1 MLLQYRQC
9 RATDMNNIEHE
20 AKLLD
25 VNPDEIRQKLKKLGA
40 VKVGEYN
47 FRRYVFDT
55 IPATQNRWVRLRSN
69 GVETTLTVKEIE
81 SDAIGG
87 TKEWEVV
94 VSDMDSA
101 LIILEKIG
109 INPRGYQENNRKEYS
124 LDGAQVVIDY
134 WPRLDPYVEI
144 EAENLKAVV
153 ATAEKLGFSHDDL
166 VTSNTSDLY
175 KAIGID
181 LKEVAELKFTPGEK
195 NA

>member
-1 MLLQYRQC
+1 
-9 RATDMNNIEHE
+9 MNNIEHE
-20 AKLLD
+20 AKLLGI
-25 VNPDEIRQKLKKLGA
+25 NPVEIRQKLEKLGV

-87 TKEWEVV
+87 TKEWEIV

-109 INPRGYQENNRKEYS
+109 IKPRGYQENNREEYN
-124 LDGAQVVIDY
+124 LDGVQVVIDH
-134 WPRLDPYVEI
+134 WPKLDPYVEI
-144 EAENLKAVV
+144 EAENSKAVV
-153 ATAEKLGFSHDDL
+153 ATAEKLGFSYDDL
-166 VTSNTSDLY
+166 VASNTSDLY